1 MDLAL
6 ISLALPKFLIGT
18 MVTLELTISSLAI
31 GFVLAILLV
40 LGDFAKG
47 NIIKLPIKTFVA
59 FMRGTPLLVQIFI
72 IYYGLSQFEWLRVTL
87 FWSVLKEPFA
97 CALIALALNT
107 SAYTMVIFRG
117 AINSIPKGE
126 IEACKAL
133 GMSTGM
139 MVFRILLPRAIKLS
153 LPAYSNEVIMILQG
167 TSLASTITI
176 LELTG
181 VTKQLISQTYEVME
195 LFILSGVIYLILT
208 MVVVKIFV
216 KLTPRY
222 LEIQK

>member
-1 MDLAL
+1 MELEL
-6 ISLALPKFLIGT
+6 IKLALPKLLTGT
-18 MVTLELTISSLAI
+18 LVTLELTIFSLLI
-31 GFVLAILLV
+31 GFILAILLV
-40 LGDFAKG
+40 LGDMLKYRTVK
-47 NIIKLPIKTFVA
+47 IPIKFFVA

-72 IYYGLSQFEWLRVTL
+72 IYYGLSQFEWIRASVFWEILR
-87 FWSVLKEPFA
+87 EPFA
-97 CALIALALNT
+97 CALLALALNT

-133 GMSTGM
+133 GMSMGM
-139 MVFRILLPRAIKLS
+139 MFFKILLPRAIKLS

-176 LELTG
+176 LDLTG
-181 VTKQLISQTYEVME
+181 VTKQLISQTYAVME
-195 LFILSGVIYLILT
+195 LFVLSGVIYLILT
-208 MVVVKIFV
+208 MIIIKIFS

-222 LEIQK
+222 LNLR